1 CGAGRDIDPEPYARP
16 AGPASGPRPHRGSTG
31 RLDLEGG
38 SEPCRG
44 PSPSLV
50 VLEVSRF
57 HGVLKKHGESLIS
70 SHRGAQ

>member
-1 CGAGRDIDPEPYARP
+1 MLLHERCGAGRDIDPEPYARP

-50 VLEVSRF
+50 VLEVALLNAAASD
-57 HGVLKKHGESLIS
+57 
-70 SHRGAQ
+70 